1 MVTFREIIKKALGLS
16 EEQLQKAEVHAVKSE
31 VSLTYAIEVLE
42 LVPMDRFLEAMS
54 QVYRVPKIRLDEM
67 DIPRTIVELVPREV
81 AMKLKVIPVAQGP
94 NEVTIAMADPRE
106 LETINTVRFKTGLFA
121 RPVLA
126 AESHII
132 DALAKYYGRS
142 SGDLSE
148 LERQGKDLE
157 TAVDVL
163 GVKRTQIGA
172 GNLDTDGPVIK
183 LVNYILLEAQS
194 RGASDIHIE
203 PYETYVRVR
212 LRIDGVLL
220 ELTRPPANMKAA
232 LMTRIKIMSR
242 LDIAESRLPQ
252 DGAINILMG
261 SNPVDYRVSTLPTV
275 YGEKIVLRILD
286 KSALKVDM
294 TQLGLDQD
302 QLDKFMASIHS
313 PYGMVLVTGPTGSGK
328 TTTLYSALSEL
339 NQESD
344 NIMTAEDPVEYNIEG
359 INQVQ
364 TKPDIGLTFAEALKS
379 FLRQDPDIIM
389 VGEIRDLE
397 TAEIAVKAALTGHMV
412 LSTLHTNSAPDTIN
426 RLLNMGVEG
435 FNLVSALN
443 CITAQRLVRKIC
455 MKCKTTDESVT
466 PDMLARAGI
475 SPQFASRIKPMKGAG
490 CSLCGNTGNKGRVA
504 VHEILKVNDPV
515 REAIMRNAASM
526 ELKRV
531 AMANGMRTL
540 RQSALMKMASGQ
552 ISFTEAV
559 QNTAPDDDGETP
571 QIAAA

>member
-1 MVTFREIIKKALGLS
+1 MVTFREIVKKALGLS
-16 EEQLQKAEVHAVKSE
+16 DQQIQQAEEHAAKSD

-42 LVPMDRFLEAMS
+42 LVPINQFLDAMS
-54 QVYRVPKIRLDEM
+54 KVYRVPKVRLDEIE
-67 DIPRTIVELVPREV
+67 IPRAIIELLPREV
-81 AMKLKVIPVAQGP
+81 AMKCKVIPISQAP
-94 NEVTIAMADPRE
+94 NEITVAMSDPRE
-106 LETINTVRFKTGLFA
+106 LEIINTVRFKTGLFA

-126 AESHII
+126 AESHIT

-142 SGDLSE
+142 STDLSE
-148 LERQGKDLE
+148 LEKQGKNLDS
-157 TAVDVL
+157 AVDVL
-163 GVKRTQIGA
+163 GVKRAVISATNQES
-172 GNLDTDGPVIK
+172 DGPIIK
-183 LVNYILLEAQS
+183 LVNFILLEAQS

-212 LRIDGVLL
+212 LRIDGVLI
-220 ELTRPPANMKAA
+220 ELTRPPANMKPA
-232 LMTRIKIMSR
+232 LISRIKIMSR

-294 TQLGLDQD
+294 TQLGLEQD
-302 QLDKFMASIHS
+302 QLDRFMASIHS
-313 PYGMVLVTGPTGSGK
+313 PFGMVLVTGPTGSGK

-339 NQESD
+339 NQETD

-359 INQVQ
+359 INQIQ

-455 MKCKTTDESVT
+455 QKCKTTDESIT
-466 PDMLARAGI
+466 TDMLVKAGI

-490 CSLCGNTGNKGRVA
+490 CGVCGNTGNKGRVA
-504 VHEILKVNDPV
+504 VHEVLKVNDPI
-515 REAIMRNAASM
+515 REAIMRGAASM

-531 AMANGMRTL
+531 AMASGMRTL
-540 RQSALMKMASGQ
+540 RQAALMKMAAGA
-552 ISFTEAV
+552 ISFSEAV
-559 QNTAPDDDGETP
+559 QNTAPDDDGESS
-571 QIAAA
+571 QVAAA

>member
-1 MVTFREIIKKALGLS
+1 MTTFREIVKKSLGLS
-16 EEQLQKAEVHAVKSE
+16 EEQIQQAEQHAGKSD

-42 LVPMDRFLEAMS
+42 FIPIDHFLEIMS
-54 QVYRVPKIRLDEM
+54 KVYRVPKIRLDEM
-67 DIPRTIVELVPREV
+67 EIPRTVIDLIPRDV
-81 AMKLKVIPVAQGP
+81 AMKFKVIPISQGP
-94 NEVTIAMADPRE
+94 NEITVAMADPRE

-126 AESHII
+126 AESHIT
-132 DALAKYYGRS
+132 DALAKYYGRNS
-142 SGDLSE
+142 TDLSE
-148 LERQGKDLE
+148 LEKQGKNVDA
-157 TAVDVL
+157 AVDVL
-163 GVKRTQIGA
+163 GVKRTQISA
-172 GNLDTDGPVIK
+172 GSQDSDGPIIK

-212 LRIDGVLL
+212 LRIDGVLI
-220 ELTRPPANMKAA
+220 ELTRPPAHIKPA
-232 LMTRIKIMSR
+232 LISRIKIMSR

-294 TQLGLDQD
+294 TQLGLEQD
-302 QLDKFMASIHS
+302 QLDKFMTSIHS

-359 INQVQ
+359 INQIQ
-364 TKPDIGLTFAEALKS
+364 TKSDIGLTFAEALKS

-455 MKCKTTDESVT
+455 QKCKKADESVT
-466 PDMLARAGI
+466 TDMLIKAGI
-475 SPQFASRIKPMKGAG
+475 APHFASRLKPMKGAG
-490 CSLCGNTGNKGRVA
+490 CGVCGNTGNKGRVA
-504 VHEILKVNDPV
+504 VHEVLKVNDPI
-515 REAIMRNAASM
+515 REAIMRGAASM

-540 RQSALMKMASGQ
+540 RQAALMKMAAGL
-552 ISFTEAV
+552 ISFSEAV
-559 QNTAPDDDGETP
+559 QNTATDDDSDSG
-571 QIAAA
+571 QISAA